1 MPTPSKATAVR
12 IRIPPGSLIFYNIK
26 KRLWLSNNFINY
38 QLFFYKNLGS
48 DEITIEKIGD
58 KYQQETKYYRNRFGD
73 GPDWSLQPD
82 QYKSYP
88 NNPKIELIK
97 PNNIKTETLNYSIQ
111 NRKSIRDFS
120 EKTLLKEQLS
130 YLLWAST
137 GIQRNERGFEY
148 RTAPSAGALYP
159 IETYV
164 VINNVKNIEQGVY
177 HYNIEHHHLEEIKK
191 GDYRSA
197 ITEAA
202 LYQPMCYHAAAVFIW
217 TAIFNRSKCK
227 YGQRAYRY
235 IYLDAGHIA
244 ENLALSATSIN
255 LGTCQIAALYDD
267 EVNQI
272 IDIDGLIESTIYL
285 SVVGVPFGD

>member
-1 MPTPSKATAVR
+1 
-12 IRIPPGSLIFYNIK
+12 
-26 KRLWLSNNFINY
+26 
-38 QLFFYKNLGS
+38 LGS
-48 DEITIEKIGD
+48 DTFTVEKIGD
-58 KYQQETKYYRNRFGD
+58 RFQQETKYYRNRFND
-73 GPDWSLQPD
+73 GPDRSLQPD
-82 QYKSYP
+82 QYKNYP
-88 NNPKIELIK
+88 NNPKIELTK
-97 PNNIKTETLNYSIQ
+97 PNNIKTETLNYAIQ

-120 EKTLLKEQLS
+120 EKPLLKEQLS
-130 YLLWAST
+130 YLIWAST
-137 GIQRNERGFEY
+137 GIQRKEQGFEY

-164 VINNVKNIEQGVY
+164 VINNVKNIVQGVY
-177 HYNIEHHHLEEIKK
+177 HYNIKSFYLEQIKK
-191 GDYRSA
+191 GDYRSVIA
-197 ITEAA
+197 EAV
-202 LYQPMCYHAAAVFIW
+202 LNQSMCYHAAAVFIW

-255 LGTCQIAALYDD
+255 LATCQIAALYDD

-272 IDIDGLIESTIYL
+272 IDIDGLSESTIYL

>member
-1 MPTPSKATAVR
+1 M
-12 IRIPPGSLIFYNIK
+12 
-26 KRLWLSNNFINY
+26 
-38 QLFFYKNLGS
+38 
-48 DEITIEKIGD
+48 
-58 KYQQETKYYRNRFGD
+58 
-73 GPDWSLQPD
+73 QPD
-82 QYKSYP
+82 PYKSYP
-88 NNPKIELIK
+88 DNPKIELPK
-97 PNNIKTETLNYSIQ
+97 QNNIKTETLNHAIL
-111 NRKSIRDFS
+111 NRRSIRDFS
-120 EKTLLKEQLS
+120 KKPLSKEQLS
-130 YLLWAST
+130 YLIWAST
-137 GIQRNERGFEY
+137 GIQRKERGFEY

-164 VINNVKNIEQGVY
+164 VINNVKNIAQGVY
-177 HYNIEHHHLEEIKK
+177 HYNIESNHLEEIKK

-197 ITEAA
+197 IAEAA
-202 LYQPMCYHAAAVFIW
+202 LNQPMCYHAAAVFIW

-272 IDIDGLIESTIYL
+272 IDIDGITESTIYL

>member
-1 MPTPSKATAVR
+1 ME
-12 IRIPPGSLIFYNIK
+12 GDNIT
-26 KRLWLSNNFINY
+26 
-38 QLFFYKNLGS
+38 Q
-48 DEITIEKIGD
+48 EKIGD

-82 QYKSYP
+82 RYKKYP
-88 NNPKIELIK
+88 NNPKIKLTK
-97 PNNIKTETLNYSIQ
+97 TNNFKTETLNNAIQ
-111 NRKSIRDFS
+111 NRRSIRNFS
-120 EKTLLKEQLS
+120 EKPLSIKQFS
-130 YLLWAST
+130 YLIWAST

-159 IETYV
+159 IETYII
-164 VINNVKNIEQGVY
+164 INNVEKIKQGVY
-177 HYNIEHHHLEEIKK
+177 HYNIKQHYLEEIKK
-191 GDYRSA
+191 GDFRSA
-197 ITEAA
+197 ITKAA
-202 LYQPMCYHAAAVFIW
+202 LDQPMCYYSAAVFIW

-272 IDIDGLIESTIYL
+272 IDIDGITESTIYL
-285 SVVGVPFGD
+285 SVVGIPYGD

>member
-1 MPTPSKATAVR
+1 M
-12 IRIPPGSLIFYNIK
+12 
-26 KRLWLSNNFINY
+26 
-38 QLFFYKNLGS
+38 GS
-48 DEITIEKIGD
+48 DNITLEKIGD
-58 KYQQETKYYRNRFGD
+58 RFQQETKYYRNRFGD

-82 QYKSYP
+82 QYKNYP
-88 NNPKIELIK
+88 NNPKIELTK
-97 PNNIKTETLNYSIQ
+97 PNNIKTETLNLAIQ
-111 NRKSIRDFS
+111 NRTSIRDFS
-120 EKTLLKEQLS
+120 EKPLLKEQLS
-130 YLLWAST
+130 YLIWAST
-137 GIQRNERGFEY
+137 GIQRKEQGFEY

-164 VINNVKNIEQGVY
+164 VINNVKNIVQGVY
-177 HYNIEHHHLEEIKK
+177 HYNIKSHYLEQIKK
-191 GDYRSA
+191 GDYRSVIA
-197 ITEAA
+197 EAA
-202 LYQPMCYHAAAVFIW
+202 LNQSMCYHAAAVFIW

-255 LGTCQIAALYDD
+255 LATCQIAALYDD

-272 IDIDGLIESTIYL
+272 IDIDGLSESTIYL

>member
-1 MPTPSKATAVR
+1 M
-12 IRIPPGSLIFYNIK
+12 
-26 KRLWLSNNFINY
+26 
-38 QLFFYKNLGS
+38 
-48 DEITIEKIGD
+48 
-58 KYQQETKYYRNRFGD
+58 
-73 GPDWSLQPD
+73 QPD
-82 QYKSYP
+82 PYKSYP
-88 NNPKIELIK
+88 DKPKIELPK
-97 PNNIKTETLNYSIQ
+97 QNNIKTETLNHAIL
-111 NRKSIRDFS
+111 NRRSIRDFS
-120 EKTLLKEQLS
+120 KKPLSKEQLS
-130 YLLWAST
+130 YLIWAST
-137 GIQRNERGFEY
+137 GLQRKERGFEY

-164 VINNVKNIEQGVY
+164 VINNVKNIAQGVY
-177 HYNIEHHHLEEIKK
+177 HYNIESNHLEEIKK

-197 ITEAA
+197 IAEAA
-202 LYQPMCYHAAAVFIW
+202 LNQPMCYHAAAVFIW

-255 LGTCQIAALYDD
+255 LGTCQVAALYDD

-272 IDIDGLIESTIYL
+272 IDIDGITESTIYL

>member
-1 MPTPSKATAVR
+1 M
-12 IRIPPGSLIFYNIK
+12 
-26 KRLWLSNNFINY
+26 
-38 QLFFYKNLGS
+38 GS
-48 DEITIEKIGD
+48 DKIPIEKIGD
-58 KYQQETKYYRNRFGD
+58 KFQQETKYYRKGFVD

-82 QYKSYP
+82 RYKNYP
-88 NNPKIELIK
+88 NNPKIELNK
-97 PNNIKTETLNYSIQ
+97 PNNISTETLNYALQ

-120 EKTLLKEQLS
+120 DKPLSKEQLS
-130 YLLWAST
+130 YLIWAST
-137 GIQRNERGFEY
+137 GIQRKERWFEY

-159 IETYV
+159 IETYIIV
-164 VINNVKNIEQGVY
+164 NNVKNIAQGVY
-177 HYNIEHHHLEEIKK
+177 HYNIESHHLEEIKK
-191 GDYRSA
+191 GDYRSE

-202 LYQPMCYHAAAVFIW
+202 LDQSMCYHASVVFIW

-255 LGTCQIAALYDD
+255 LATCQVAALYDD

-272 IDIDGLIESTIYL
+272 IDVDGLTESTIYL
-285 SVVGVPFGD
+285 SVVGKPFGD

>member
-1 MPTPSKATAVR
+1 M
-12 IRIPPGSLIFYNIK
+12 
-26 KRLWLSNNFINY
+26 
-38 QLFFYKNLGS
+38 
-48 DEITIEKIGD
+48 
-58 KYQQETKYYRNRFGD
+58 
-73 GPDWSLQPD
+73 QPD
-82 QYKSYP
+82 LYKSYP
-88 NNPKIELIK
+88 DNPKIGLTK
-97 PNNIKTETLNYSIQ
+97 PNNIKTETLNYAIL
-111 NRKSIRDFS
+111 NRRSIRDFS
-120 EKTLLKEQLS
+120 KKPLSKEQLS
-130 YLLWAST
+130 YLIWAST
-137 GIQRNERGFEY
+137 GIQRKEQGFEY

-164 VINNVKNIEQGVY
+164 VINNVKNIAQGVY
-177 HYNIEHHHLEEIKK
+177 HYNIESHYLEEIKK
-191 GDYRSA
+191 GDYRLA
-197 ITEAA
+197 IAEAA
-202 LYQPMCYHAAAVFIW
+202 LNQPMCYHAAAVFIW

-272 IDIDGLIESTIYL
+272 IDIDGITESTIYL

>member
-1 MPTPSKATAVR
+1 MVC
-12 IRIPPGSLIFYNIK
+12 
-26 KRLWLSNNFINY
+26 SNNFINY
-38 QLFFYKNLGS
+38 QHFFHKNWWS
-48 DEITIEKIGD
+48 DNIIIEKIGD

-82 QYKSYP
+82 PYKSYP
-88 NNPKIELIK
+88 DNPKIELPK
-97 PNNIKTETLNYSIQ
+97 QNNIKTETLNQAIL
-111 NRKSIRDFS
+111 NRRSIRDFS
-120 EKTLLKEQLS
+120 KKPLSKEQLS
-130 YLLWAST
+130 YLIWAST
-137 GIQRNERGFEY
+137 GIQRKERGFEY

-164 VINNVKNIEQGVY
+164 VINNVKNIAQGVY
-177 HYNIEHHHLEEIKK
+177 HYNIESNHLEEIKK

-197 ITEAA
+197 IAEAA
-202 LYQPMCYHAAAVFIW
+202 LNQPMCYHAAAVFIW

-272 IDIDGLIESTIYL
+272 IDIDGITESTIYL

>member
-1 MPTPSKATAVR
+1 M
-12 IRIPPGSLIFYNIK
+12 
-26 KRLWLSNNFINY
+26 
-38 QLFFYKNLGS
+38 
-48 DEITIEKIGD
+48 
-58 KYQQETKYYRNRFGD
+58 
-73 GPDWSLQPD
+73 QPD
-82 QYKSYP
+82 PYKSYP
-88 NNPKIELIK
+88 DNPKIELPK
-97 PNNIKTETLNYSIQ
+97 QNNIKTETLNHAIL
-111 NRKSIRDFS
+111 NRRSIRDFS
-120 EKTLLKEQLS
+120 KKPLSKEHLS
-130 YLLWAST
+130 YLIWAST
-137 GIQRNERGFEY
+137 GIQRKERGFEY

-164 VINNVKNIEQGVY
+164 VINNVKNIAQGVY
-177 HYNIEHHHLEEIKK
+177 HYNIESNHLEEIKK

-197 ITEAA
+197 IAEAA
-202 LYQPMCYHAAAVFIW
+202 LNQPMCYHAAAVFIW

-272 IDIDGLIESTIYL
+272 IDIDGITESTIYL

>member
-1 MPTPSKATAVR
+1 LTLR
-12 IRIPPGSLIFYNIK
+12 IIFYK
-26 KRLWLSNNFINY
+26 
-38 QLFFYKNLGS
+38 GS
-48 DEITIEKIGD
+48 DTFPIEKIGD

-82 QYKSYP
+82 PYKSYP
-88 NNPKIELIK
+88 DNPKIELPK
-97 PNNIKTETLNYSIQ
+97 QNNIKTETLNYAIL
-111 NRKSIRDFS
+111 NRRSIRDFS
-120 EKTLLKEQLS
+120 KKPLSKEQLS
-130 YLLWAST
+130 YLIWAST
-137 GIQRNERGFEY
+137 GIQRKERGFEY

-164 VINNVKNIEQGVY
+164 VINNVKNIAQGVY
-177 HYNIEHHHLEEIKK
+177 HYNIESNHLEEIKK
-191 GDYRSA
+191 GDHRSA
-197 ITEAA
+197 IAEAA
-202 LYQPMCYHAAAVFIW
+202 LNQPMCYHAAAVFIW

-267 EVNQI
+267 EINQI
-272 IDIDGLIESTIYL
+272 IDIDGITESTIYL

>member
-1 MPTPSKATAVR
+1 LTLR
-12 IRIPPGSLIFYNIK
+12 IIFYK
-26 KRLWLSNNFINY
+26 
-38 QLFFYKNLGS
+38 GS
-48 DEITIEKIGD
+48 DTFPIEKIGD

-82 QYKSYP
+82 PYKSYP
-88 NNPKIELIK
+88 DNPKIELPK
-97 PNNIKTETLNYSIQ
+97 QNNIKTETLNYAIL
-111 NRKSIRDFS
+111 NRRSIRDFS
-120 EKTLLKEQLS
+120 KKPLSKEQLS
-130 YLLWAST
+130 YLIWAST
-137 GIQRNERGFEY
+137 GIQRKERGFEY

-164 VINNVKNIEQGVY
+164 VINNVKNIAQGVY
-177 HYNIEHHHLEEIKK
+177 HYNIESNHLEEIKK
-191 GDYRSA
+191 GDHRSA
-197 ITEAA
+197 IAEAA
-202 LYQPMCYHAAAVFIW
+202 LNQPMCYHAAAVFIW

-272 IDIDGLIESTIYL
+272 IDIDGITESTIYL

>member
-1 MPTPSKATAVR
+1 
-12 IRIPPGSLIFYNIK
+12 
-26 KRLWLSNNFINY
+26 
-38 QLFFYKNLGS
+38 
-48 DEITIEKIGD
+48 
-58 KYQQETKYYRNRFGD
+58 
-73 GPDWSLQPD
+73 LQPD
-82 QYKSYP
+82 PYKSYP
-88 NNPKIELIK
+88 DNPKIELPK
-97 PNNIKTETLNYSIQ
+97 QNNIKTETLNHAIL
-111 NRKSIRDFS
+111 NRRSIRDFS
-120 EKTLLKEQLS
+120 KKPLSKEHLS
-130 YLLWAST
+130 YLIWAST
-137 GIQRNERGFEY
+137 GIQRKERGFEY

-164 VINNVKNIEQGVY
+164 VINNVKNIAQGVY
-177 HYNIEHHHLEEIKK
+177 HYNIESNHLEEIKK

-197 ITEAA
+197 IAEAA
-202 LYQPMCYHAAAVFIW
+202 LNQPMCYHAAAVFIW

-272 IDIDGLIESTIYL
+272 IDIDGITESTIYL